1 MHRADISQPQFEYD
15 SDDPEG
21 YRSGMFRMTR
31 VFGAQDSGTSVY
43 EIPPGQALCPYHY
56 EIAEEEW
63 LLVLQGRAT
72 VRTPEGEAELAP
84 MEVAFFPKG
93 RDGAHK
99 VANAGEETLRVMMW
113 STVVHPS
120 ATVYPDSDKIGIWT
134 GGDRSDDLL
143 APRSAKV
150 DYYYGEK

>member
-1 MHRADISQPQFEYD
+1 MHRADISAPEFEYD
-15 SDDPEG
+15 DADPEG
-21 YRSGMFRMTR
+21 YRSGMFRMTKA
-31 VFGAQDSGTSVY
+31 FGATSSGTSVY

-63 LLVLQGRAT
+63 LLVLQGRAA
-72 VRTPEGEAELAP
+72 VRTPEGEHELGP

-113 STVVHPS
+113 STVVYPS
-120 ATVYPDSDKIGIWT
+120 ATVYPDSDKVGVWT
-134 GGDRSDDLL
+134 GGDRADDGIF
-143 APRSAKV
+143 RRGAKV
-150 DYYYGEK
+150 DYYDGE